1 MKPSRLLSLTALFLS
16 ALLIVGC
23 AESPPTQAAPT
34 SSASPEETLVSSAES
49 EEIIVPRTPEPTT
62 TPSALHR
69 SINRFGQEA
78 GLDSIV
84 VLGLTGTDWL
94 NLGVSILI
102 VIAGYGI
109 GGLVARALMPRLS
122 RRVPAPYEQ
131 DLREVVNPKI
141 RQLFRLFALWFATRR
156 LDFVSAEVKSLL
168 GDIYFVSALIVSTQI
183 GFKLIDLA
191 QEYYTDRIEPQERK
205 DELSPI
211 ISLLARIA
219 YAGLIV
225 LSLTAVLSR
234 FGVNITAF
242 AAAVGIA
249 GLGFALAAQDTIADA
264 IAGMLILADRP
275 FRVGDRIEI
284 EAIDAWGDVVDIG
297 FRTTRIRTR
306 DNRLVIVPNST
317 ISKNEI
323 INYSYPDPRYRIETH
338 IGIAYG
344 SDIEHARQ
352 VIVDTV
358 RGVEGVLLDKPVEAL
373 YIEMAD
379 SHMKFRVRWWIDS
392 YVDTRRMFDKVH
404 TALQNALDEA
414 GVVMPYPIQELHHRL
429 TSEQK
434 DELTTGIGK
443 PTDLESPVNLED

>member
-1 MKPSRLLSLTALFLS
+1 MKLSGLLSLTAIFLS
-16 ALLIVGC
+16 ALLIFSC
-23 AESPPTQAAPT
+23 AESPPTQAAPS

-49 EEIIVPRTPEPTT
+49 EEIIVPRTPEPTA
-62 TPSALHR
+62 TPGALHR

-78 GLDSIV
+78 GLDRIV
-84 VLGLTGTDWL
+84 VLGFTGTDWL

-109 GGLVARALMPRLS
+109 GGLVARALMPRLT
-122 RRVPAPYEQ
+122 RRVPAPYER
-131 DLREVVNPKI
+131 DLRRVVNPKI
-141 RQLFRLFALWFATRR
+141 RQLFGLFALGFATRR
-156 LDFVSAEVKSLL
+156 LDFVSAELKSLL

-183 GFKLIDLA
+183 GFKLINVA

-211 ISLLARIA
+211 ISLLARVA

-242 AAAVGIA
+242 AAALGIA

-284 EAIDAWGDVVDIG
+284 EAIGAWGDVVDIG

-323 INYSYPDPRYRIETH
+323 INYSYPDPQYRIETH

-344 SDIEHARQ
+344 SDIEHARR

-373 YIEMAD
+373 YVEMAD
-379 SHMKFRVRWWIDS
+379 SDMKFRARWWIDS

-414 GVVMPYPIQELHHRL
+414 GIVTPYPIRELHHQL

-434 DELTTGIGK
+434 DELTAGLGN
-443 PTDLESPVNLED
+443 PLGLESPANLED